1 MPSWRRYDGMES
13 LSTQVAANV
22 RAEMARQRK
31 RQSDLGDV
39 LGLTQGAVSKRMS
52 GTVALDVNEVGKIA
66 EFLGVPVSA
75 LLGDTVSTA

>member
-1 MPSWRRYDGMES
+1 MES

-31 RQSDLGDV
+31 RQADLGEV

-52 GTVALDVNEVGKIA
+52 GTVALDVDEVGKIA
-66 EFLGVPVSA
+66 AFLGVPVSS
-75 LLGDTVSTA
+75 LLADSVSAA

>member
-1 MPSWRRYDGMES
+1 MPVWRRYDGMES

-31 RQSDLGDV
+31 RQADLGEV

-52 GTVALDVNEVGKIA
+52 GTVALDVDEVGKIA
-66 EFLGVPVSA
+66 RFLGVPVSA
-75 LLGDTVSTA
+75 LIEDAA

>member
-1 MPSWRRYDGMES
+1 MSVWRRYDAMES

-31 RQSDLGDV
+31 RQADLGEV

-52 GTVALDVNEVGKIA
+52 GTVALDVDELGKIA
-66 EFLGVPVSA
+66 DFLVVPATTLIGVA
-75 LLGDTVSTA
+75 A

>member
-1 MPSWRRYDGMES
+1 MES

-31 RQSDLGDV
+31 RQADLGEV

-52 GTVALDVNEVGKIA
+52 GTVALDVDELGKIA
-66 EFLGVPVSA
+66 DFLGVPATTLIGVA
-75 LLGDTVSTA
+75 A

>member
-1 MPSWRRYDGMES
+1 MES

-75 LLGDTVSTA
+75 LLGDTVSAA

>member
-1 MPSWRRYDGMES
+1 MES

>member
-1 MPSWRRYDGMES
+1 MSVWRRYDAMES

-31 RQSDLGDV
+31 RQADLGEV

-52 GTVALDVNEVGKIA
+52 GTVALDVDELGKIA
-66 EFLGVPVSA
+66 DFLGVPATTLIGVA
-75 LLGDTVSTA
+75 A